1 MKRIHAFIFVTM
13 AISLL
18 LHLGLITGVIVWAP
32 LFSPPKPEAIEIT
45 LDTPPPAAPSKQS
58 KNNQQIVR
66 KSLVP
71 DQMKAPDDE
80 TLARF
85 LSEQRQRVKKEMQ
98 ASDNGM
104 TENRTNTSTLPK
116 KSVTPPKQAQK
127 AQEKT
132 QVDKNDTD
140 KDGYRTVDITKE
152 LAEMNALNQGQS
164 TVGESLPTDVKI
176 GSFTALNT
184 DRYLFYSFY
193 ARIEE
198 LVRYRWETR
207 VMTTINGMDPALA
220 MNLSRRNWNTQVE
233 FLLDKRGF
241 LQKAMVMKESG
252 VKGFDAAAVNAFKEA
267 RVFPN
272 PPQEMIEEDGY
283 IHLRYTF
290 TVNYAPPTLVN
301 SR

>member
-1 MKRIHAFIFVTM
+1 M

-18 LHLGLITGVIVWAP
+18 LHLGLITGVIVWGP
-32 LFSPPKPEAIEIT
+32 LFSPPKPETIEIS
-45 LDTPPPAAPSKQS
+45 LAPPPTESLKKS

-66 KSLVP
+66 QALAP
-71 DQMKAPDDE
+71 DQLKAPDDE

-85 LSEQRQRVKKEMQ
+85 LSEQRQRVKKESQ
-98 ASDNGM
+98 ASVSGM

-116 KSVTPPKQAQK
+116 KAETPPKQAQK
-127 AQEKT
+127 SQDKT
-132 QVDKNDTD
+132 QIDKNEVD
-140 KDGYRTVDITKE
+140 KDGYRTVDVTKE

-164 TVGESLPTDVKI
+164 TVGEALPTDVKF

-198 LVRYRWETR
+198 LVRYRWESRIQTA
-207 VMTTINGMDPALA
+207 INGMDPATA

-233 FLLDKRGF
+233 FLLDKQGF
-241 LQKAMVMKESG
+241 LQKALIMKESG
-252 VKGFDAAAVNAFKEA
+252 VRNFDAAAVNAFKEA

-272 PPQEMIEEDGY
+272 PPQEMIEEDGF

>member
-18 LHLGLITGVIVWAP
+18 LHVGLITGVIVWGP
-32 LFSPPKPEAIEIT
+32 LFEPPKKETIEVT
-45 LDTPPPAAPSKQS
+45 LDTPPTSAPSKNA
-58 KNNQQIVR
+58 KNSQTIVR
-66 KSLVP
+66 QAL
-71 DQMKAPDDE
+71 APDKLKVQEDE

-85 LSEQRQRVKKEMQ
+85 LSEQRQRVKQETQ
-98 ASDNGM
+98 AADNGM

-116 KSVTPPKQAQK
+116 KSAEKPAKQAQQK
-127 AQEKT
+127 MD
-132 QVDKNDTD
+132 VDKTETD
-140 KDGYRTVDITKE
+140 KDGYRNVDITKD
-152 LAEMNALNQGQS
+152 LAEMNALNHGQS

-207 VMTTINGMDPALA
+207 VQTAINGMDPAMA

-241 LQKAMVMKESG
+241 LQKAMIMKESG

-272 PPQEMIEEDGY
+272 PPQEMIEDDGF
-283 IHLRYTF
+283 IHLKFTF
-290 TVNYAPPTLVN
+290 TVNYMPPTLVN

>member
-18 LHLGLITGVIVWAP
+18 LHLGLITGMIVFAP
-32 LFSPPKPEAIEIT
+32 MFETPKAETIEIS
-45 LDTPPPAAPSKQS
+45 LASPPPANTLSKS
-58 KNNQQIVR
+58 KTNQQIVR
-66 KSLVP
+66 KALAP
-71 DQMKAPDDE
+71 DKLKAPDDE
-80 TLARF
+80 SMARF
-85 LSEQRQRVKKEMQ
+85 LSEQRQRVLKEMQ
-98 ASDNGM
+98 AADSGM

-116 KSVTPPKQAQK
+116 PTSEKNKQQAQK
-127 AQEKT
+127 KT
-132 QVDKNDTD
+132 EVDKTETD
-140 KDGYRTVDITKE
+140 KDGYRAVDVAKE
-152 LAEMNALNQGQS
+152 LAAMNALNQGQS
-164 TVGESLPTDVKI
+164 TTGEMLPTDVSI

-198 LVRYRWETR
+198 LVRYRWESR
-207 VMTTINGMDPALA
+207 VQTAINGMDPSMA
-220 MNLSRRNWNTQVE
+220 MSLSRRNWNTQVE
-233 FLLDKRGF
+233 FLLDKKGF
-241 LQKAMVMKESG
+241 LQKAIIMKESG
-252 VKGFDAAAVNAFKEA
+252 IKNFDSAAVNAFREA

-272 PPQEMIEEDGY
+272 PPQEMIEEDGF

>member
-1 MKRIHAFIFVTM
+1 MKRIHAYIFVTM

-18 LHLGLITGVIVWAP
+18 LHLGLITGVIVFAP
-32 LFSPPKPEAIEIT
+32 MFETPKAETIEIS
-45 LDTPPPAAPSKQS
+45 LAPPPPASNA
-58 KNNQQIVR
+58 KNPKKSQQIVR
-66 KSLVP
+66 QALAP
-71 DQMKAPDDE
+71 DKIKAPDDE
-80 TLARF
+80 TMARF
-85 LSEQRQRVKKEMQ
+85 LSEQRQRVIKEMQ
-98 ASDNGM
+98 SSHSGM

-116 KSVTPPKQAQK
+116 PATDKPKQQAQ
-127 AQEKT
+127 QKT
-132 QVDKNDTD
+132 EVDKSEVD
-140 KDGYRTVDITKE
+140 KDGYRVVDAAKE
-152 LAEMNALNQGQS
+152 LAAMNALNQGQS
-164 TVGESLPTDVKI
+164 TVGELLPTDVSI

-198 LVRYRWETR
+198 LVRYRWESR
-207 VMTTINGMDPALA
+207 VQTAINGMDPSTA
-220 MNLSRRNWNTQVE
+220 MGMSRRNWNTQVE

-241 LQKAMVMKESG
+241 LQKAIVLKESG
-252 VKGFDAAAVNAFKEA
+252 VKNFDAAAVNAFREA

-272 PPQEMIEEDGY
+272 PPQEMIEEDGF